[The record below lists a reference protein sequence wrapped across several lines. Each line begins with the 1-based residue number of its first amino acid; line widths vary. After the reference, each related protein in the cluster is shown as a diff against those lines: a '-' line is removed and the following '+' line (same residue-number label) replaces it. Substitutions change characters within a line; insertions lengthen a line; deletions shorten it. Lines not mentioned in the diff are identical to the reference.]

1 MLRVWGKG
9 SKQRIVPVSEAATE
23 AVSRWIR
30 EGRPS
35 MVTSDTAKSSL
46 FLNRAGRSLTPR
58 DVRRILDR
66 RAVSPT
72 HPHALRH
79 TFATH
84 LLDGV
89 PICVLCRKCWVT
101 PISPPPR
108 SIPESV
114 VSACATFT
122 VRPTR
127 APRTPVVERVDDID
141 QLWVYFTAH
150 P

>member
-1 MLRVWGKG
+1 MLYGSGIRVSELCGLELDDIDNSGVLRVWGKG
-9 SKQRIVPVSEAATE
+9 SKQRIVPVSEAAIE
-23 AVSRWIR
+23 AVSQWIR

-35 MVTSDTAKSSL
+35 MVTSDTAKPSL

-79 TFATH
+79 TLPLIFWT
-84 LLDGV
+84 GV
-89 PICVLCRKCWVT
+89 PTCAVQEMLVT

-127 APRTPVVERVDDID
+127 A
-141 QLWVYFTAH
+141 
-150 P
+150 